1 MPVSDAAFLTF
12 FTICVSNAP
21 KGISTFAVMRSGL
34 AFPIVLISILVF
46 AELSSYLAIRNF
58 FVENRS
64 QLRLFNW
71 SWWVSTVLLYGMVF
85 GSRWSDNNYLKNVLV
100 NVFMFFLILKLFTG
114 LFFVISLLVQF
125 IKSFFVTAKLS
136 AADQLARRKFASQ
149 VALGIASVPFVSL
162 VWGLVKTAYDFKV
175 HHVRVNS
182 AKIPAAFKGLRIV
195 QLSDIHTG
203 SLQGRHQLQKAVDLV
218 NSLKPDLIV
227 FTGDL
232 VNNQSDEATPYIPVL
247 KQLEAPMGIYSI
259 LGNHDYGD
267 YNSWNSPADKQRNMQ
282 EMYDIHRELNWKLML
297 NEHVALEKEGEQIA
311 LIGIENWG
319 ANLNFKKYGKLE
331 KAYEGAGDY
340 PYKILLS
347 HDPSHW
353 SFEVKEQYKD
363 IDLTLSGHTHGFQ
376 FGVEIPGFKWSP
388 SQYIYPQ
395 WAGLYKSQEQLL
407 YVNRGLGCIGYMGRI
422 GIRPEVTLI
431 ELDC

>member
-1 MPVSDAAFLTF
+1 M
-12 FTICVSNAP
+12 
-21 KGISTFAVMRSGL
+21 KRGL
-34 AFPIVLISILVF
+34 AFPIVLISILIF
-46 AELSSYLAIRNF
+46 AELTSYLAIRNF
-58 FVENRS
+58 FVDNRS
-64 QLRLFNW
+64 QLRIFNW
-71 SWWVSTVLLYGMVF
+71 TWWIATLLLYATVF
-85 GSRWSDNNYLKNVLV
+85 GGRSLDSSYLKNVLL
-100 NVFMFFLILKLFTG
+100 NVFMFFLILKLITG
-114 LFFVISLLVQF
+114 LIFVISILVQF
-125 IKSFFVTAKLS
+125 IKSLIITTKMS
-136 AADQLARRKFASQ
+136 AAEQLARRKLASQ
-149 VALGIASVPFVSL
+149 IALGVAAVPFISL

-175 HHVRVNS
+175 HRVKVNS
-182 AKIPAAFKGLRIV
+182 AKIPASFKGLKIV
-195 QLSDIHTG
+195 QISDIHTG
-203 SLQGRHQLQKAVDLV
+203 SLQGNRQLQKAVDLV

-232 VNNQSDEATPYIPVL
+232 VNNQSDEALPYIPIL
-247 KQLEAPMGIYSI
+247 NQLEAPMGIYSI

-267 YNSWNSPADKQRNMQ
+267 YNSWDSSESKQKNM
-282 EMYDIHRELNWKLML
+282 EAMYDIHRQLNWKLML
-297 NEHVALEKEGEQIA
+297 NEHVALEKNNEHIA

-331 KAYEGAGDY
+331 EAYKGADQY
-340 PYKILLS
+340 AYKILLS

-353 SFEVKEQYKD
+353 SHEVKESYKD

-395 WAGLYKSQEQLL
+395 WAGLYKSKEQLL

-431 ELDC
+431 ELEN

>member
-1 MPVSDAAFLTF
+1 
-12 FTICVSNAP
+12 
-21 KGISTFAVMRSGL
+21 MRRSL

-46 AELSSYLAIRNF
+46 AELTSYLAIRNF

-64 QLRLFNW
+64 QLRIFNW
-71 SWWVSTVLLYGMVF
+71 TWWSFNVLLYVTLFSGRSLASNF
-85 GSRWSDNNYLKNVLV
+85 SKNVMI
-100 NVFMFFLILKLFTG
+100 NVFMFILILKLVTG
-114 LFFVISLLVQF
+114 LIFVISILVQF
-125 IKSFFVTAKLS
+125 VKSLIVTAKLS
-136 AADQLARRKFASQ
+136 ATEQLARRKLASQ
-149 VALGIASVPFVSL
+149 IALGVAAVPFISL

-175 HHVRVNS
+175 HRVKVNS
-182 AKIPAAFKGLRIV
+182 AKIPASFQGLKIV
-195 QLSDIHTG
+195 QISDIHTG
-203 SLQGRHQLQKAVDLV
+203 SLQGNRQLQKAVDLV
-218 NSLKPDLIV
+218 NSLQPDLIV

-232 VNNQSDEATPYIPVL
+232 VNNQSDEALPYIPIL
-247 KQLEAPMGIYSI
+247 RQLQAPMGVYSI

-267 YNSWNSPADKQRNMQ
+267 YNSWESPESKQRNMQ
-282 EMYDIHRELNWKLML
+282 EMYAIYRELNWKLML
-297 NEHVALEKEGEQIA
+297 NEHVALERNNEHIA

-319 ANLNFKKYGKLE
+319 ANLNFKKYGKLKE
-331 KAYEGAGDY
+331 AYEGADQY

-353 SFEVKEQYKD
+353 SHEVRESYAD

-376 FGVEIPGFKWSP
+376 FGVEIPGLKWSP

-395 WAGLYKSQEQLL
+395 WAGLYKSKEQLL

-431 ELDC
+431 ELGRETAAGRSAAN